1 MIMKLVK
8 LDVSKD
14 IKPNPYQPRE
24 KFNKEK
30 LDELGDNIKAHGLIE
45 PIVVCKKGDKY
56 MIVAGER
63 RWRAMQKVGIEHTYA
78 LDKTEDYKTE
88 ADMKRDSLVENEIRE
103 NLTNKEFYE
112 FCGSLAKSL
121 GDPVYVKGK
130 GIDVVELTR
139 YLLYG
144 SSTTEEGVGKTKLYT
159 RLNRLTKINNSGVVE
174 LKKSV
179 DEDKI
184 GLEIAAQI
192 ASIPDPKIQR
202 ELTELAAAK
211 NHKQLA
217 AELKRHNIQKDYEI
231 FKETE
236 KQSRDEKGK
245 QTSEMKFVIKIID
258 RIDKWT
264 GQLNLLNQM
273 LSDEEKYFGKF
284 TPENR
289 LKIMDAMK
297 PLSKEAVKL
306 TEQTGKTLEQISR

>member
-1 MIMKLVK
+1 
-8 LDVSKD
+8 
-14 IKPNPYQPRE
+14 
-24 KFNKEK
+24 
-30 LDELGDNIKAHGLIE
+30 
-45 PIVVCKKGDKY
+45 
-56 MIVAGER
+56 
-63 RWRAMQKVGIEHTYA
+63 
-78 LDKTEDYKTE
+78 
-88 ADMKRDSLVENEIRE
+88 MKRDSLVENEIRE

-121 GDPVYVKGK
+121 GEPHWTKQE
-130 GIDVVELTR
+130 GINPLPLTCYIMGVTYDTDVSRFGAHTQGVSRTG
-139 YLLYG
+139 LY
-144 SSTTEEGVGKTKLYT
+144 TKL
-159 RLNRLTKINNSGVVE
+159 RRLTEIERKGGKE
-174 LKKSV
+174 LKKAVYNNS
-179 DEDKI
+179 I
-184 GLEIAAQI
+184 GLGVASQI
-192 ASIPDPKIQR
+192 ASIPDHKIQR